1 MYGVTAVSRVTEALE
16 AAHTTQDALNA
27 FTSIDDDRAL
37 ASAERVDD
45 QINRG
50 QYAGPLAGTPLS
62 LKDLIDHEGRVT
74 TCGSAFY
81 RHQATKSAACV
92 AALEAAGGVII
103 GRTGLHE
110 WAFGFSSENP
120 HFGAIHNPWDLATS
134 PGGSSGGSA
143 AAVAAGI
150 TPIAIGTDTG
160 GSVRVPAAL
169 CGAFG
174 LKVTYGRIPLA
185 GVFPLVTSIDTV
197 GPLADSMENLALA
210 YQAMSDDMGEAD
222 IVPMRIGI
230 PQPWYDDSPTSHE
243 ISNAFHTAV
252 SALTDMGHEVHPIA
266 MPDVVPT
273 RQIVHAIAGEVTTV
287 HRDFRSDGE
296 RYGEDVAKRLDEA
309 ASVTMEDQADGKAWQ
324 QMIRNRFSD
333 AFATVDLLVTPT
345 VAVRKKVIGE
355 DLIGAQHY
363 RSVIS
368 YFSALVNHSLHPALA
383 VPLAGTGS
391 PPASL
396 QVIGPLGA
404 EALLIEF
411 GASLESGGLV
421 EFRQAPSDSQ
431 RSRGR

>member
-1 MYGVTAVSRVTEALE
+1 MYGVTAVSRVSEALE
-16 AAHTTQDALNA
+16 AAHTTQDSLNA

-37 ASAERVDD
+37 AAAERVDD
-45 QINRG
+45 RINRG
-50 QYAGPLAGTPLS
+50 HYAGPLAGTPLS

-81 RHQATKSAACV
+81 RHQATNSAACV

-120 HFGAIHNPWDLATS
+120 HFGAIHNPWDLTTS

-169 CGAFG
+169 CGVFG

-185 GVFPLVTSIDTV
+185 GVFPLVSSIDTV
-197 GPLADSMENLALA
+197 GPLADSMENLSIA
-210 YQAMSDDMGEAD
+210 YQAMSDDLGEAD
-222 IVPMRIGI
+222 IGPMRIGI

-243 ISNAFHTAV
+243 ISNAFDTAV
-252 SALTDMGHEVHPIA
+252 SALADMGHELHAIA
-266 MPDVVPT
+266 MPDVVPS
-273 RQIVHAIAGEVTTV
+273 RQIVHAIAGEVTAV
-287 HRDFRSDGE
+287 HRDFRSGGE

-309 ASVTMEDQADGKAWQ
+309 ASVTVEDQADGLAWQ

-333 AFATVDLLVTPT
+333 ALATVDLLVTPT
-345 VAVRKKVIGE
+345 VSVRKKVIGE

-404 EALLIEF
+404 EALLIKF
-411 GASLESGGLV
+411 GASLESGGLAG
-421 EFRQAPSDSQ
+421 FRHAPSDSQ
-431 RSRGR
+431 WSHGR